1 MSKTSTSSLQSSR
14 IWCCWTSR
22 PSRLLST
29 VIITNMLTLVC
40 NPLPASLLASP
51 SPHSSSATARSLST
65 SPPLN
70 STKFVNLIEVKSL
83 ACSYPSIC
91 GYYSLGINPS
101 LSQIR
106 SAFIPY
112 LKVLSLFFCFVF
124 FFFFLFC
131 FVLFCFVLFC
141 FVLFCFVLFCF
152 VLLCFALLCF
162 VLLCFALL
170 CFALLCFALHCILIS
185 FHS

>member
-29 VIITNMLTLVC
+29 AIITNMLTLVC

-51 SPHSSSATARSLST
+51 SLHSSSATARSLST
-65 SPPLN
+65 SPLLN

-91 GYYSLGINPS
+91 GYYSLGTNPS

-112 LKVLSLFFCFVF
+112 LKVLSLFFCF
-124 FFFFLFC
+124 
-131 FVLFCFVLFC
+131 
-141 FVLFCFVLFCF
+141 
-152 VLLCFALLCF
+152 A
-162 VLLCFALL
+162 LLCFALL
-170 CFALLCFALHCILIS
+170 CFALLCFALLCFALLCFALLCIS
-185 FHS
+185 FHFISFHFIRDSG